1 MHSTL
6 KISTHKQQFPNEIAV
21 FLKQISIMKSRI
33 KKEET
38 ENSWIILY
46 KGLFRNYKNK
56 ILILLIYVESM
67 EDNFKPEILCTS
79 IFTNIC

>member
-38 ENSWIILY
+38 ENS
-46 KGLFRNYKNK
+46 
-56 ILILLIYVESM
+56 
-67 EDNFKPEILCTS
+67 
-79 IFTNIC
+79 